1 MRYFSE
7 EDGAISVE
15 WVLLTAGLV
24 AICLATMS
32 VMQGGLQTATSNT
45 AEELHTYEIATEFTD
60 PNACPEGVSYC
71 TTPNTPWIAGSVTAL
86 DGTQFAL
93 DAGGN
98 VIDPATGAQL
108 PTTSSLDVI
117 DGVRVTVVT
126 DAAGRVV
133 STTPWSRNNR
143 VPVDGIRTR

>member
-32 VMQGGLQTATSNT
+32 VMQSGLQTATSNT
-45 AEELHTYEIATEFTD
+45 GEELRTYEIETEFAD
-60 PNACPEGVSYC
+60 PDACPEGVYYC
-71 TTPNTPWIAGSVTAL
+71 HTPNTPWI
-86 DGTQFAL
+86 DGTVTGADGTPFAV
-93 DAGGN
+93 DASGA

-108 PTTSSLDVI
+108 PLTSSLDEI
-117 DGVRVTVVT
+117 DGQRVTVVT

-133 STTPWSRNNR
+133 STTPWSRDNR
-143 VPVDGIRTR
+143 LR